1 MKIIK
6 WVVSLFNK
14 YFRKPKSEPVV
25 YQEFRTDPIVFI
37 KGNPETSVTVEQEES
52 QPEDITSIK
61 VEEVV
66 QTLESIVE
74 DVTGSVVVELKE
86 TLESVIEEVVNP
98 IEDLPEVI
106 ENEEVEKQVS
116 EVVENVD
123 TTPKETKKKSNRRS
137 KSKKKS

>member
-14 YFRKPKSEPVV
+14 YFGKPKSEPLV

-37 KGNPETSVTVEQEES
+37 KGNPEKSVTVEQEES

-98 IEDLPEVI
+98 IEDGPEDI
-106 ENEEVEKQVS
+106 ENKEIVK
-116 EVVENVD
+116 NVD
-123 TTPKETKKKSNRRS
+123 TKETKKKSTRRS
-137 KSKKKS
+137 KKKKS

>member
-106 ENEEVEKQVS
+106 ENKEVKQVS
-116 EVVENVD
+116 DVVENVD
-123 TTPKETKKKSNRRS
+123 TTPKETKKKSTRRS